1 MKPQKLLFSQDAFV
15 NGELKFEKGTTHEFE
30 CETSVARWIKR
41 GVATVV
47 TDQPQAQEEVVVVVE
62 ETTQEETVEE
72 LVEKVEDL
80 VESVEDLVEQIAKPK
95 SKKENSK
102 KKVSVGEGL

>member
-15 NGELKFEKGTTHEFE
+15 NGELKFEKGTTYEFE

-47 TDQPQAQEEVVVVVE
+47 TAQPQAQEEAVVVE
-62 ETTQEETVEE
+62 ETTQEGTVEE

-95 SKKENSK
+95 SKKDNNK

>member
-1 MKPQKLLFSQDAFV
+1 MNPLKLLFSQDAFV

-30 CETSVARWIKR
+30 SETSAARWIKR

-47 TDQPQAQEEVVVVVE
+47 TDQPQAQEEVIVVE